1 MKVKS
6 MTKYILNIV
15 FILVTLFFVKSIYAA
30 TVSCSFMSETT
41 ISKSGEWL
49 KTEADFMKLYEMFGD
64 GLELKLDNSL
74 LGNLDSKEPF
84 LAGEVDR
91 GRVFLMGGEYGVEG
105 KLIGSEGNE
114 LTIYDGMCTVGF
126 G

>member
-1 MKVKS
+1 MKKNIFN
-6 MTKYILNIV
+6 ILLV
-15 FILVTLFFVKSIYAA
+15 FVTLFFLKSVYAA

-49 KTEADFMKLYEMFGD
+49 KTEADFMKLYDMFGD
-64 GLELKLDNSL
+64 GLEMKLDNSL

-91 GRVFLMGGEYGVEG
+91 GRVFLMGSEYGVVG
-105 KLIGSEGNE
+105 KLIGVEGDQ

>member
-1 MKVKS
+1 MN
-6 MTKYILNIV
+6 KYFLNL
-15 FILVTLFFVKSIYAA
+15 ILVFVTIFFFKSVFAA
-30 TVSCSFMSETT
+30 TVNCTFLSEIT

-49 KTEADFMKLYEMFGD
+49 KSEDDFMKLFDIFGE
-64 GLELKLDNSL
+64 GLELNLDNSL

-84 LAGEVDR
+84 LAGEVDK
-91 GRVFLMGGEYGVEG
+91 GRVFLMGGEYGVTG
-105 KLIGSEGNE
+105 KLIGVTGEE

>member
-1 MKVKS
+1 MK
-6 MTKYILNIV
+6 KYFLKFVFVLISIFFLN
-15 FILVTLFFVKSIYAA
+15 SAYAA
-30 TVSCSFMSETT
+30 SVSCSFMSETT

-49 KTEADFMKLYEMFGD
+49 KDEADFMKLYDMFGD

-91 GRVFLMGGEYGVEG
+91 GRVFLMGSEYGVVG
-105 KLIGSEGNE
+105 KLIGVEGDQ
-114 LTIYDGMCTVGF
+114 LTIYDGMCTIGF

>member
-1 MKVKS
+1 MKKNIFN
-6 MTKYILNIV
+6 ILLV
-15 FILVTLFFVKSIYAA
+15 FLTLFFVKSVYAA

-49 KTEADFMKLYEMFGD
+49 KTEADFMKLYDMFGD
-64 GLELKLDNSL
+64 GLEMKLDNSL